1 MPTFHTPLR
10 RCTLAV
16 ALATSLCA
24 PAFAIINSPVPASAY
39 ITQGGLDWAWAFPLP
54 AASGLDLTYQS
65 TQGWR
70 IPTATELASAPNAA
84 DFLKAGGNVPFNGT
98 DPVSGAVFGAT
109 NAAYT
114 AAASAGACAVPYFG
128 NGWNNCDWQDGNG
141 QRYQPWAGLPGAQSF
156 ADQLVVRSAQAVAA
170 PVPVP
175 LWGPLGLALAS
186 AGVGLAGMFAARRR
200 KSA

>member
-1 MPTFHTPLR
+1 MRNSPSLR
-10 RCTLAV
+10 RSTIAV

-54 AASGLDLTYQS
+54 AANGLDLTYQS

-70 IPTATELASAPNAA
+70 IPTATELASAPNAV

-98 DPVSGAVFGAT
+98 DPVSGAVFQAT

-114 AAASAGACAVPYFG
+114 AAASAGACATPYFG
-128 NGWNNCDWQDGNG
+128 NGYSHCDWQDGNG
-141 QRYQPWAGLPGAQSF
+141 QPSQPWAGLPGANSV
-156 ADQLVVRSAQAVAA
+156 ADQLVVRGTQVVAA
-170 PVPVP
+170 PVAVP

>member
-1 MPTFHTPLR
+1 MRNSPSLR
-10 RCTLAV
+10 RSTIAV

-54 AASGLDLTYQS
+54 AANGLDLTYQS

-98 DPVSGAVFGAT
+98 DPVSGASFTAT

-114 AAASAGACAVPYFG
+114 AAASAGACATPYFG
-128 NGWNNCDWQDGNG
+128 NGYSHCDWQDGNG
-141 QRYQPWAGLPGAQSF
+141 QPSQPWAGLPGAQSF
-156 ADQLVVRSAQAVAA
+156 ADQLVVRGTQAAA
-170 PVPVP
+170 VPVPVP

>member
-1 MPTFHTPLR
+1 MRNSPSLR
-10 RCTLAV
+10 RSAIAV

-24 PAFAIINSPVPASAY
+24 PAFAAINSPVPASAY

-54 AASGLDLTYQS
+54 AASGLNLTYQS

-70 IPTATELASAPNAA
+70 LPTATELASAPAA
-84 DFLKAGGNVPFNGT
+84 TDFLKASGNVPFNGS
-98 DPVSGAVFGAT
+98 DPVSGASFRVT

-114 AAASAGACAVPYFG
+114 GPGACATPYFSDSYTH
-128 NGWNNCDWQDGNG
+128 CDWQDGNG
-141 QRYQPWAGLPGAQSF
+141 QPNQPWAGLPGAQSF
-156 ADQLVVRSAQAVAA
+156 ADQLVVRGTQAAA
-170 PVPVP
+170 VPVPVP

-200 KSA
+200 KNA

>member
-1 MPTFHTPLR
+1 MRNSPSLR
-10 RCTLAV
+10 RSTIAV
-16 ALATSLCA
+16 ALATSLCT

-54 AASGLDLTYQS
+54 ADRGLDLTYQS

-70 IPTATELASAPNAA
+70 IPTATELASAPNAV

-98 DPVSGAVFGAT
+98 DPVSGAYFGAT

-114 AAASAGACAVPYFG
+114 AAASAGACATPYFG
-128 NGWNNCDWQDGNG
+128 DVLRNCDWQDGNG
-141 QRYQPWAGLPGAQSF
+141 QPDQPWAGLPGAQSF
-156 ADQLVVRSAQAVAA
+156 ADQLVVRGTQAAA
-170 PVPVP
+170 VPVP